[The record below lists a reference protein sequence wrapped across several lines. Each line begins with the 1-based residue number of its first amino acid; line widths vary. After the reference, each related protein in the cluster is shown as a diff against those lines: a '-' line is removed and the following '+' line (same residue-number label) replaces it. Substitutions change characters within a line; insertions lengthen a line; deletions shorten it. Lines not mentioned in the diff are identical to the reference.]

1 MKFSAQEIY
10 GIRCLQYMTQHPADN
25 VTIRQIADAEKLTV
39 PNVAK
44 IMRLLRKGGFITSI
58 RGQAGGYVL
67 ERPADQIN
75 VREVMQTLG
84 GRLFDQEFCQRHSHK
99 YEDCRRVNDCTLRT
113 LWNIVQEAV
122 DKALADIT
130 LADLNDGE
138 ALERYQLL
146 LEELPPP
153 N

>member
-10 GIRCLQYMTQHPADN
+10 GIRCLQYMSRHSARN
-25 VTIRQIADAEKLTV
+25 VTIREIAESEKLTV

-75 VREVMQTLG
+75 IRDVMITLG
-84 GRLFDQEFCQRHSHK
+84 GRLYDQEFCLRHSHK
-99 YEDCRRVNDCTLRT
+99 YNDCRAIEECTLRT

-122 DKALADIT
+122 DQALTDIT
-130 LADLNDGE
+130 LADLNNGE
-138 ALERYQLL
+138 SLEKYQKL
-146 LEELPPP
+146 LEEIPPP
-153 N
+153 H